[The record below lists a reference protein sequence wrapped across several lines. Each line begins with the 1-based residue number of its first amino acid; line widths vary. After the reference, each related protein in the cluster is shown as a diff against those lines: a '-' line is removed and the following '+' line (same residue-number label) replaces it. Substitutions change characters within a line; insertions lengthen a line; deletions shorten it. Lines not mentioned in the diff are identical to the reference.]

1 MRTAERFKEIFGAPP
16 RVTVRAPGRTNLIG
30 EHIDYNGGHVLPIA
44 IGKAV
49 EIAATPRRDGHYR
62 LYSVQ
67 FKEMYQGSLS
77 PEKSSDFFWTNYL
90 FGVIHEFAKLGHAFH
105 GMDAVID
112 GDIPRAS
119 GLSSSAALEVATA
132 WAAQTMMGTTL
143 SRMDIALLGQ
153 RAENNFVGVNC
164 GIMDQAISA
173 NGQAG
178 HALLLDCNTLEAR
191 QVPLDLRG
199 EAAILVAHCGVR
211 RGLSSSAYN
220 QRRGKCDAALD
231 VIRAQTKNAL
241 PCLCAATLEDLATSE
256 RAMDDE
262 MVRRARHAIT
272 EEARVCEAAQAL
284 AAGDFARMG
293 RLLNASHFSLRND
306 YDVSC
311 AELDELTDRVRS
323 HPGAFGSRLTGAG
336 FGGCTVSLISAAAAG
351 PVIED
356 LKRHYYAPRKLEPL
370 VFVTG
375 AEDGARVL

>member
-1 MRTAERFKEIFGAPP
+1 MRTAELFKEIFGAQP

-90 FGVIHEFAKLGHAFH
+90 FGVIHEFAKLGHAFQ

-241 PCLCAATLEDLATSE
+241 PCLCAATLKDLATSE

-272 EEARVCEAAQAL
+272 EEARVGEAAQAL

-293 RLLNASHFSLRND
+293 RLLDASHFSLRND

>member
-77 PEKSSDFFWTNYL
+77 PEKSSDFFWTNYP

-112 GDIPRAS
+112 GDIPRGS

-153 RAENNFVGVNC
+153 RAENKFVGVNC

-220 QRRGKCDAALD
+220 QRRGKCDAALE
-231 VIRAQTKNAL
+231 VIRAQTKKAL
-241 PCLCAATLEDLATSE
+241 PCLCAATLEDLAVSE

-262 MVRRARHAIT
+262 MARRARHAIT
-272 EEARVCEAAQAL
+272 EEARVLEATQAL

-336 FGGCTVSLISAAAAG
+336 FGGCTVSLISAAATG

>member
-1 MRTAERFKEIFGAPP
+1 MRTAEHFKEIFGAQP

-90 FGVIHEFAKLGHAFH
+90 FGVIHEFAKLGHAFQ

-112 GDIPRAS
+112 GDIPRGS

-153 RAENNFVGVNC
+153 RAENKFVGVNC

-199 EAAILVAHCGVR
+199 EAAVVVAHCGVR

-220 QRRGKCDAALD
+220 QRRGKCDAALE
-231 VIRAQTKNAL
+231 VIRAQTKKAL

-262 MVRRARHAIT
+262 MARRARHAIT
-272 EEARVCEAAQAL
+272 EEARVLEATQAL

-336 FGGCTVSLISAAAAG
+336 FGGCTVSLISAAAAES
-351 PVIED
+351 VIED
-356 LKRHYYAPRKLEPL
+356 LKRHYYAPRKVEPL